1 MPYIKQWERDMI
13 DDILFLPWHIE
24 PPLTSGQLNY
34 LITKVLLETKPKRYA
49 DYNNLIGV
57 LTCVQLEL
65 YRRAVVPYEQEK
77 CKLNGDV
84 YE

>member
-1 MPYIKQWERDMI
+1 MPYIKQYEREMI
-13 DDILFLPWHIE
+13 DDLLLLPWEIE

-57 LTCVQLEL
+57 LECVKLEM
-65 YRRAVVPYEQEK
+65 YRQAVAPYEDKKRKE
-77 CKLNGDV
+77 NGDV
-84 YE
+84 Y